1 MLFSFRSGQ
10 LAQNSR
16 DSVSTS
22 VSRRYETSILI
33 ESFVAFALISEL
45 DFEIDM
51 TALCPAISDQSD
63 DSTLFD
69 YVDYFEST
77 LVGTIL
83 QGRREVEQFPI
94 SLWNQFENAKMENR
108 KPKMRLRDGI
118 GPSRW

>member
-45 DFEIDM
+45 DFEIGM
-51 TALCPAISDQSD
+51 TALCPAISDESD

-83 QGRREVEQFPI
+83 QGRREVEQFRI